1 MKRSRVIT
9 IASIGILHLCAFIAP
24 ACHAQSRVII
34 VEPKYLK
41 GKVENVDFV
50 AGTVTVKWVQDNGDN
65 DEMAFKVNFHTMINR
80 GDTRLSIFQLNKGD
94 LVVVQYVDDPTSFGP
109 LKAETISVN
118 PGNS

>member
-41 GKVENVDFV
+41 GKVENIDFV
-50 AGTVTVKWVQDNGDN
+50 GGTMTVKWEQKNGDN
-65 DEMAFKVNFHTMINR
+65 DEMTFKVNFHTMI
-80 GDTRLSIFQLNKGD
+80 DKADVRLSFSQLNKGD
-94 LVVVQYVDDPTSFGP
+94 TVVVQYVDDPTSFEP
-109 LKAETISVN
+109 LRADSISVK
-118 PGNS
+118 PGT